1 MKLKDQQLE
10 ETQEKEKQRMIT
22 IVIRTTAQIED
33 TKLELEGAD
42 NVVIVVNIN
51 EVEKLDQDIPE
62 AIQMGEKK

>member
-1 MKLKDQQLE
+1 
-10 ETQEKEKQRMIT
+10 MIT

-62 AIQMGEKK
+62 AIQMWEKK

>member
-1 MKLKDQQLE
+1 MKLKDQRLE